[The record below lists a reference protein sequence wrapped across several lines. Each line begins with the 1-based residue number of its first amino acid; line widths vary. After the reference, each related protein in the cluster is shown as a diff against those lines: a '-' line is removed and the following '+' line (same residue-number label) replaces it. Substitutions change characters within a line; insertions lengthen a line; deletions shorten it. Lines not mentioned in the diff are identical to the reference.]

1 MEKAKTTS
9 ATTDSRTLDE
19 FMKSLQRLFKIAI
32 YYPSGHTILDQ
43 ATSRFMELLTVIAG
57 DDLNVT
63 IEIINNELV
72 MEGIRFDPRL
82 PFVEEFK
89 SMLTTLD
96 IASITIDREIS
107 ISEVHAFVRKILFY
121 KARSASANQ
130 FVQIEVSELPHSTK
144 VVQMEY
150 LVRSTGL
157 DSASISSD
165 PNDNLN
171 TFIESLNKYGL
182 NTEQI
187 ANCRALLESLPQKLP
202 DGSVELSDLP
212 HASWDDVALLL
223 ARSVKDREGATVE
236 GKQKLSTH
244 ANINALA
251 SILKK
256 LESSTNDKKSRQTIN
271 LLISVIKN
279 PQEKKENR
287 SEYVSQAPSRV
298 FSETPE
304 LTIDELQQFSDNH
317 GYTNSILNT
326 IPEAPSSNETL
337 SILMQLAAYD
347 QSMQTQVRMQQLF
360 RELLTSGSIGDKSW
374 EILSNGL
381 KEIVEG
387 GSIPKI
393 HTIINQLLDPLR
405 KTGGKNT
412 LRLFFQTVRQCHP
425 DERRT
430 LWPYVVN
437 ELLVSGS
444 KDDTQVYHKLCQ
456 FAASLPLETMQKHL
470 PQLQNLEAF
479 QDHNIAADIFYAV
492 TPPCYPLFGFLLKTD
507 LKLYIGERV
516 INGIKKNS
524 KDDII
529 RAVVPLLDMANEE
542 HVLFLHAYLYQH
554 LKKDGEQTIRNIV
567 SQLITTSLSQLPQER
582 RNEAWIPA
590 TIEALGTA
598 ISAESRALLEKIS
611 SSKKLLFIP
620 EWPAPCRKA
629 AEQALN
635 GSGRH

>member
-1 MEKAKTTS
+1 MEKEKPTS
-9 ATTDSRTLDE
+9 VTTDSRTLDE

-32 YYPSGHTILDQ
+32 YYPAGHTILDQ

-63 IEIINNELV
+63 IEIIDNELV
-72 MEGIRFDPRL
+72 MEGIKFDPRL
-82 PFVEEFK
+82 PFVDEFK
-89 SMLTTLD
+89 TMLTTLD
-96 IASITIDREIS
+96 IASLTIDREIS
-107 ISEVHAFVRKILFY
+107 VSEVHAFVRKILFY
-121 KARSASANQ
+121 KARSASAKQ

-144 VVQMEY
+144 VVQKEY
-150 LVRSTGL
+150 LVRNTGL
-157 DSASISSD
+157 DSAKTSDD

-182 NTEQI
+182 NSEQI

-223 ARSVKDREGATVE
+223 ARSVKDREGVIGE
-236 GKQKLSTH
+236 GKRKLSTH

-251 SILKK
+251 AILKK

-271 LLISVIKN
+271 LLISIIKN

-304 LTIDELQQFSDNH
+304 LTVEELQQYSDNH
-317 GYTNSILNT
+317 GYTDSILNT

-347 QSMQTQVRMQQLF
+347 QPMQTQIRMQQLF
-360 RELLTSGSIGDKSW
+360 RELLTGGSIGDKTW

-381 KEIVEG
+381 KNIVEG
-387 GSIPKI
+387 GSTPKI
-393 HTIINQLLDPLR
+393 QTIINQLLDPLR
-405 KTGGKNT
+405 KTRGST
-412 LRLFFQTVRQCHP
+412 LHLFFQTVRQCHP

-437 ELLVSGS
+437 ELLVTGS
-444 KDDTQVYHKLCQ
+444 RDNTQTYHKLCQ
-456 FAASLPLETMQKHL
+456 FAASLPLETMQKYL
-470 PQLQNLEAF
+470 PQLQNLESF
-479 QDHNIAADIFYAV
+479 QDRNIAGDIFYAV

-516 INGIKKNS
+516 ISGIKKNS
-524 KDDII
+524 KDQIV
-529 RAVVPLLDMANEE
+529 RAMVPLLDMVNEE

-554 LKKDGEQTIRNIV
+554 LKKDGEQTIRTIV
-567 SQLITTSLSQLPQER
+567 SQLITTSLTLLPQER
-582 RNEAWIPA
+582 RDEAWIPT

-598 ISAESRALLEKIS
+598 ISAESRTLLEKIS
-611 SSKKLLFIP
+611 SGKKLLFIP
-620 EWPAPCRKA
+620 EWPTPCRKA
-629 AEQALN
+629 AEQALK
-635 GSGRH
+635 GSGRR